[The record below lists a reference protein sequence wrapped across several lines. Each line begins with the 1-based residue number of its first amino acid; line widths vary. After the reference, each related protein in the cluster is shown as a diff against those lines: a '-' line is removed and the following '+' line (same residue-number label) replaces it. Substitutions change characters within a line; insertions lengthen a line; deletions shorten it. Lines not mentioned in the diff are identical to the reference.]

1 MSLSNYDS
9 DESPA
14 KLIAG
19 VCRSMYVTHKHLS
32 RLLGVVSD
40 CSRGHWCRLRS
51 NCLRLGVRLA
61 SLVGGRERLWLDIA
75 LLRLWLDKDLLRLG
89 RHCVSQIRYEILSD
103 S

>member
-14 KLIAG
+14 KVTAG
-19 VCRSMYVTHKHLS
+19 VCMYVTHKHLS

-40 CSRGHWCRLRS
+40 CSRGHWCRLHS

-61 SLVGGRERLWLDIA
+61 DLVGGHERLWLDIA

-89 RHCVSQIRYEILSD
+89 RHIA
-103 S
+103 

>member
-19 VCRSMYVTHKHLS
+19 VCMYVTHKHLS

-40 CSRGHWCRLRS
+40 CSRGHWCRLHS
-51 NCLRLGVRLA
+51 NRQRLGVRLA
-61 SLVGGRERLWLDIA
+61 SLVGGRGRLGLDIA
-75 LLRLWLDKDLLRLG
+75 SLRLWLDNDLLRLG